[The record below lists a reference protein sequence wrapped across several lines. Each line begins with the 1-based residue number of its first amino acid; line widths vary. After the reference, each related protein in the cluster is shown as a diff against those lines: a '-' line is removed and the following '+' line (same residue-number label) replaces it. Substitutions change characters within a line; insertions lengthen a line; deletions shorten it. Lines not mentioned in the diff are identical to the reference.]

1 MASSITITV
10 KSENTQSYNQQLLQ
24 LSATKDRD
32 MALALVRL
40 FRDGASHRHRMTA
53 DIQTGSAAPVAAS
66 GTLTL
71 VSVIATDVCVIGPTT
86 LTATSGGAGADEW
99 DIDGGTDTLD
109 ADELVTTINGHATL
123 SQVVTASNVAG
134 VVTIT
139 AKQKG
144 VVGNFI
150 NISSVDST
158 ITASAANLAS
168 GTGGVTEAG
177 TSITLGLS

>member
-1 MASSITITV
+1 MASSIVLTI
-10 KSENTQSYNQQLLQ
+10 KSDETQAINQQILQ
-24 LSATKDRD
+24 LSSNKNREMGLACSRLLKD
-32 MALALVRL
+32 MA
-40 FRDGASHRHRMTA
+40 SQRHRA
-53 DIQTGSAAPVAAS
+53 IIDIQTGSAAPVAAS

-71 VSVIATDVCVIGPTT
+71 VSVIATDVCVIGPVT

-109 ADELVTTINGHATL
+109 ADELVTSINGHATL
-123 SQVVTASNVAG
+123 SQVVSASNVAG

-139 AKQKG
+139 ALQKG

-168 GTGGVTEAG
+168 GTGGVTEA
-177 TSITLGLS
+177 SVQVNLGIS